1 MTSFLF
7 IAVALIESSGAI
19 FRSRLNKFVEKRY
32 HNDKLSMNVAQKTT
46 HMVHD
51 MDHSYDGRR
60 HERTGKCQM
69 PCQRESFWIP
79 FASVMELGNI
89 PNALRGTIRSNT
101 GNMIDIG
108 KCVGFCRQGQFPLY
122 RREPVS
128 ELDFLS

>member
-1 MTSFLF
+1 MTSIIF
-7 IAVALIESSGAI
+7 IAALIETSGAI

-32 HNDKLSMNVAQKTT
+32 HNDKLSLNVAQKTT
-46 HMVHD
+46 HM
-51 MDHSYDGRR
+51 DHSNDGWQR
-60 HERTGKCQM
+60 ERTGKCQM

-89 PNALRGTIRSNT
+89 PNVLRGTIRSNA

-122 RREPVS
+122 QREPVS
-128 ELDFLS
+128 ELDYELYC

>member
-32 HNDKLSMNVAQKTT
+32 HNDKLSLNVAQKTT
-46 HMVHD
+46 HM
-51 MDHSYDGRR
+51 DHSNAGWS

-89 PNALRGTIRSNT
+89 PNVLRGTIRSNT

-128 ELDFLS
+128 ELDYLS